1 LELGNAGGELLV
13 ETFVKITDI
22 LCMVFAGLRILMG
35 RADALDYWA
44 CWIVV
49 GYVVVMYAIKKWGCV

>member
-1 LELGNAGGELLV
+1 M